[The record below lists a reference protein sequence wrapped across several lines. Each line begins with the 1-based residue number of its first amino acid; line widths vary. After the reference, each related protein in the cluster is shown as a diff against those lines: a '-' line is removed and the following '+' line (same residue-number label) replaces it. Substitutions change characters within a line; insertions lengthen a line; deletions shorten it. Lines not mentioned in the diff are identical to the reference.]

1 MGCPTV
7 TCMMGRCTVLVLLLI
22 EVMSVLLDEEMDG
35 VCSESTLRRVVAVDL
50 GREGRSLPYV
60 A

>member
-35 VCSESTLRRVVAVDL
+35 VCLESTL
-50 GREGRSLPYV
+50 
-60 A
+60 